1 MDSIL
6 FSKPHKGN
14 TSKCVTA
21 YNTRA
26 VFVAVKN
33 GFFLMKHKKC
43 VEAEQHSRWSSYER

>member
-14 TSKCVTA
+14 TSKCVTI

-33 GFFLMKHKKC
+33 VFLMKHKKC
-43 VEAEQHSRWSSYER
+43 VEAEQHSRCF